1 MELDDVLLIV
11 LQVVLEA
18 IVLAVLLNKWSEIS
32 ERRAIMK
39 ELNFI
44 MKKFY
49 SLLKAKDSLRI
60 YYFVKLLSENE
71 NKLLK
76 RVLLMDVGFITQ
88 KTSQSEYKDVLEM
101 RNADFILMINPQ
113 MSNFHRL
120 KNMTIENTFD
130 FQHPEE
136 YKEVLTSFLEY
147 TKKNAAEFGVS
158 V

>member
-1 MELDDVLLIV
+1 MNVDDVLLVI
-11 LQVVLEA
+11 LQVVLEG

-32 ERRAIMK
+32 ERRAMMK
-39 ELNFI
+39 EINFI

-49 SLLKAKDSLRI
+49 SLLKAKDSLKI
-60 YYFVKLLSENE
+60 YYFVKLLSDDE

-76 RVLLMDVGFITQ
+76 RVLLMDVAFTTQ

-120 KNMTIENTFD
+120 KNMSMENTFD
-130 FQHPEE
+130 FQRPNE
-136 YKEVLTSFLEY
+136 YNEVLMSFLDY
-147 TKKNAAEFGVS
+147 TKKNTAEFGVS